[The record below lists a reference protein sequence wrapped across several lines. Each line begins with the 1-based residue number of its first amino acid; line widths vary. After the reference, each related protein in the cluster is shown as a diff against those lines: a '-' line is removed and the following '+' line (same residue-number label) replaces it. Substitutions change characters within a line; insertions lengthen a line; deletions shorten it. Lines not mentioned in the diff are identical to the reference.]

1 MSNNKQIKKNLELP
15 HRETVISTNTIQTKP
30 FDNQKTMS
38 NNKQSMK
45 LYTEEQV
52 KKIQKAILC
61 NHKDAIMDENY
72 CLNVT
77 TPIELPSNE
86 EIEFAK
92 ENAWSTYEYQEGNLY
107 STTFNGGFQLGA
119 KWMRDKIQG
128 GNNEQQ

>member
-1 MSNNKQIKKNLELP
+1 MEKRFFKRLYGSVNYSLNNLYVN
-15 HRETVISTNTIQTKP
+15 N
-30 FDNQKTMS
+30 DNNTMS

-52 KKIQKAILC
+52 KQIQQAILC

-77 TPIELPSNE
+77 TPIELPSDE
-86 EIEFAK
+86 EIQK
-92 ENAWSTYEYQEGNLY
+92 ESLKSDFEY
-107 STTFNGGFQLGA
+107 TFRNGA

-128 GNNEQQ
+128 GNK

>member
-1 MSNNKQIKKNLELP
+1 
-15 HRETVISTNTIQTKP
+15 
-30 FDNQKTMS
+30 
-38 NNKQSMK
+38 MK

-77 TPIELPSNE
+77 TPIELPSDE
-86 EIEFAK
+86 EIDEAIFPHMELNIK
-92 ENAWSTYEYQEGNLY
+92 V
-107 STTFNGGFQLGA
+107 GFIEGA